1 MKQLA
6 GVYGSAAIF
15 SGLQGLPLFGL
26 AAMIY
31 NMFKD
36 DDEEDFGTAVRAYT
50 GELAYKGLVNQL
62 TNLDIASRVGLG
74 DLIFRDNKMSS
85 GSATL
90 AETVA
95 ETLGGPAYG
104 IATKIERGVKMMGE
118 GEVMRGLETA
128 LPTGAGNALRAYRFL
143 TEGVNTLRGDPI
155 VGDIGPWNV
164 GAQLFG
170 FAPADY
176 TKQLEINASLKG
188 IDKYVNETATKL
200 RRQYNIAE
208 RSYDFEKQMDVR
220 EKLEKIYSKH
230 PALGDLETSLTK
242 SKAAFDKQTP
252 LMYHGI
258 TLSPKLRNELL
269 ELARDLED

>member
-6 GVYGSAAIF
+6 GIYGTAAIF
-15 SGLQGLPLFGL
+15 SGLQGIPLFGV

-36 DDEEDFGTAVRAYT
+36 DDEEDFGTATRALT
-50 GELAYKGLVNQL
+50 SELAYKGLVNQL

-85 GSATL
+85 GSASL
-90 AETVA
+90 AETIGEMV
-95 ETLGGPAYG
+95 LGPVYG
-104 IATKIERGVKMMGE
+104 IATKIERGAKMMSD

-128 LPTGAGNALRAYRFL
+128 VPTALGSLMRSVRFA
-143 TEGVNTLRGDPI
+143 TEGANTLRGDPI

-164 GAQLFG
+164 AAQLFG

-176 TKQLEINASLKG
+176 TKQLEINASIKG

-200 RRQYNIAE
+200 RRQYNIAD
-208 RSYDFEKQMDVR
+208 RTYDIEQQMDVR
-220 EKLEKIYSKH
+220 EKLEKLYSKH

-242 SKAAFDKQTP
+242 SKAAFEKQTP

-258 TLSPKLRNELL
+258 TL
-269 ELARDLED
+269 ELAADLED